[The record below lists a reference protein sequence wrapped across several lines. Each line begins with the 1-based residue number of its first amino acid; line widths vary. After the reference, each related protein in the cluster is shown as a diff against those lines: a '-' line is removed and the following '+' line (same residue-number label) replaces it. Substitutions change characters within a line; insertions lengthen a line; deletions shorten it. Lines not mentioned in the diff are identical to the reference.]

1 MTSYSEEA
9 LRKFNM
15 GDLIGND
22 LSVQSNIKSS
32 MPQFWR
38 NWNTNT
44 KSLTSLKQT
53 LLLSSRLV
61 DTERQCWA
69 NSEYSRKETL
79 EIVGLSESITNS
91 KAEKG
96 VLCQVFQR
104 TSTSIKKI
112 WRLAI
117 GLRIRRKLVLKV
129 PKDKT
134 VLQKLNAMNL
144 DLPEGYRIFV
154 NQSLCSY
161 YRFLRTTSKK
171 LRDKGTIFGWYVSN
185 WSIKIKLQEN
195 SPPIYISNMEDI
207 KKAFSWRRLSQF
219 VNIAQAV
226 LLSYFYVVYL
236 FTIFQFFLCPS
247 CHFLNRP
254 FLSYIWINCFLYSVN
269 ALVDINNKIAM
280 MTVLCKIPKYATSS
294 MFPILTM
301 KIYCLSL

>member
-61 DTERQCWA
+61 DTERQCSA
-69 NSEYSRKETL
+69 NAQYSRKETL
-79 EIVGLSESITNS
+79 EIVELPESITNS
-91 KAEKG
+91 KVEKG

-112 WRLAI
+112 WRLTI

-134 VLQKLNAMNL
+134 VLQKLNVMNL

-154 NQSLCSY
+154 NQILCSY

-171 LRDKGTIFGWYVSN
+171 LHDKDTIFGWYVSN

-207 KKAFSWRRLSQF
+207 KK
-219 VNIAQAV
+219 
-226 LLSYFYVVYL
+226 
-236 FTIFQFFLCPS
+236 
-247 CHFLNRP
+247 HFHD
-254 FLSYIWINCFLYSVN
+254 
-269 ALVDINNKIAM
+269 VD
-280 MTVLCKIPKYATSS
+280 
-294 MFPILTM
+294 FH
-301 KIYCLSL
+301 SL